1 MASYSSYKKIT
12 GDTFASGILGADKFS
27 SSPTSTYG
35 VKWVYGTM
43 CRCSP
48 GCCCNW
54 TVPTGVT
61 KLWIQLWGSGG
72 NGAGACSCN
81 RCHHY
86 GASGGGYYNSQIVSS
101 NAGCTYSVCAG
112 GVYPCLSRECYGCQ
126 GCSSYVNGHN
136 LSNLCAQGGRRGDA
150 NTSWST
156 ECTSTWSCCASPT
169 QWGGQMALG
178 NHAHAWTSSRY
189 DTYRGWCHC
198 YNQGITPTSAPLI
211 GTFVQQSTRGCW
223 IRCGCWIVPYGNG
236 GMNAMSNYCGSGH
249 CGQGGTGG
257 GGLVK
262 ITYF

>member
-1 MASYSSYKKIT
+1 MADYSSYKKID
-12 GDTFASGILGADKFS
+12 GDTFEAGILSAAKFS
-27 SSPTSTYG
+27 SSPTSTWG

-54 TVPTGVT
+54 TVPTGVS

-72 NGAGACSCN
+72 NGTGSCSCN
-81 RCHHY
+81 RCHHFQ
-86 GASGGGYYNSQIVSS
+86 GAGGGYYNSQITTTQ
-101 NAGCTYSVCAG
+101 AGCGYSVCAG

-126 GCSSYVNGHN
+126 GCSSYVNGYG
-136 LSNLCAQGGRRGDA
+136 LSNFCAIGGWRGNA
-150 NTSWST
+150 NPSWTT
-156 ECTSTWSCCASPT
+156 ECNSTWACCQSPT
-169 QWGGQMALG
+169 AHGGQMNFV
-178 NHAHAWTSSRY
+178 NHTDGWSNSTY

-198 YNQGITPTSAPLI
+198 YNQGMTPTSAPMI
-211 GTFVQQSTRGCW
+211 GTFVSQAQRGCW

-236 GMNAMSNYCGSGH
+236 GQGAMNSYCGSGH

>member
-1 MASYSSYKKIT
+1 MASYSSYKKIN
-12 GDTFASGILGADKFS
+12 GDTFATGILGADKFS

-54 TVPTGVT
+54 TVPSGVT

-72 NGAGACSCN
+72 NGTGACSCN

-86 GASGGGYYNSQIVSS
+86 SAAGGGYYNSQIVQT

-136 LSNLCAQGGRRGDA
+136 LSNFCAQGGRRGDA
-150 NTSWST
+150 NTSWSE
-156 ECTSTWSCCASPT
+156 ECSSTWSCCASPT
-169 QWGGQMALG
+169 QWGGQMAMG
-178 NHAHAWTSSRY
+178 NHSGAWSASRY

-198 YNQGITPTSAPLI
+198 FHYAHSPTSAPLI
-211 GTFVQQSTRGCW
+211 GTGQHQSIRECW
-223 IRCGCWIVPYGNG
+223 IRCGCWIVPYGHG
-236 GMNAMSNYCGSGH
+236 GQNALTTYCGSGH